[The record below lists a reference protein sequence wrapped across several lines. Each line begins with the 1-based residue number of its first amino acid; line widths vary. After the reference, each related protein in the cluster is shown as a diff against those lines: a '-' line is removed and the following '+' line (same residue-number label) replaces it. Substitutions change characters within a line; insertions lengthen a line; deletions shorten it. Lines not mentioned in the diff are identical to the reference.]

1 MMDGDSGMSGKRV
14 LIAEDDYFI
23 AKSLA
28 RDLKLVGAEIV
39 GPVATVADAL
49 NLVGV
54 GAVDGAVLD
63 INLRGEMAFAV
74 ADALVERG
82 IPFVFASGYGNEII
96 PKRHSSVT
104 ICEKPTDPSVLAR
117 MLFPGTES

>member
-28 RDLKLVGAEIV
+28 RDLKLAGADIV

-54 GAVDGAVLD
+54 AAVDGAVLD

-82 IPFVFASGYGNEII
+82 IPFVFSSGYGNEII
-96 PKRHSSVT
+96 PERHSSVRS
-104 ICEKPTDPSVLAR
+104 CEKPTDPNMLAR